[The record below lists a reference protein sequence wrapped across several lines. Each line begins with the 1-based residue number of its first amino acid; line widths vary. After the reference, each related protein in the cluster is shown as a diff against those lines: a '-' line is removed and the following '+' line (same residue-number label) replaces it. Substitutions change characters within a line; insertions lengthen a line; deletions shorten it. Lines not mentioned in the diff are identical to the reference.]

1 MKATTIMPLNKAAQG
16 LSYKVIDIRLKED
29 ERKRIMDLGL
39 IPHTTLKVL
48 QKSPLG
54 DPIAYFIRG
63 TVIALRSECTKKI
76 IVKKF
81 KPINLV
87 QELIRY

>member
-1 MKATTIMPLNKAAQG
+1 MKATSILPLNKSQTG
-16 LSYKVIDIRLKED
+16 KKYTVIDIRLKEE

-39 IPHTTLKVL
+39 IPNTTLKVL

-54 DPIAYFIRG
+54 DPTAYFIRG

-76 IVKKF
+76 IVKK
-81 KPINLV
+81 I
-87 QELIRY
+87 